1 MAGLWRRLVVALV
14 CGAPLADASMTF
26 ALAPQW
32 RFGGWQLLLL
42 VLTVPVLTYSAAG
55 FYRGALAAARARTAS
70 MDTLITLGVLAATG
84 WSLYAMTAIPE
95 PAGAAGWAGLW
106 APSGSLYLDVAAGVV
121 CFALAGRL
129 WEATARRAAGSA
141 LRALAA
147 RTARTATRLDDDG
160 REQRIP
166 AAELQVSD
174 RFLVRPGELVAADG
188 TVTDGACA
196 LDTSALTGESRPAS
210 VGPGDEVR
218 GGAVVLDGRLEVT
231 ATRVG
236 ADTTW
241 AQLVALVERAQ
252 HDKAA
257 IARLTDR
264 ISAVFVPAVI
274 ALAVVTAVA
283 LAAHDRG
290 SGAGGA
296 GRDRGADHRLP
307 VRARAGDPDRAAG
320 RLRARRRARN
330 LLEGPPR
337 PRGRRRDRH
346 RGPGQD
352 RHPDHRHHAGQR
364 HRLRPRPR
372 PGHHAAPGRRPRAFL
387 RAPRRP
393 RRRPR
398 RRRLHPRL

>member
-1 MAGLWRRLVVALV
+1 MAEPGAAEEPAAGLSATSPEAARVAGLWRRLVVALV

-188 TVTDGACA
+188 TVADGSCA

-210 VGPGDEVR
+210 
-218 GGAVVLDGRLEVT
+218 GR
-231 ATRVG
+231 TR
-236 ADTTW
+236 
-241 AQLVALVERAQ
+241 R
-252 HDKAA
+252 
-257 IARLTDR
+257 
-264 ISAVFVPAVI
+264 
-274 ALAVVTAVA
+274 
-283 LAAHDRG
+283 
-290 SGAGGA
+290 
-296 GRDRGADHRLP
+296 
-307 VRARAGDPDRAAG
+307 
-320 RLRARRRARN
+320 
-330 LLEGPPR
+330 
-337 PRGRRRDRH
+337 
-346 RGPGQD
+346 
-352 RHPDHRHHAGQR
+352 
-364 HRLRPRPR
+364 
-372 PGHHAAPGRRPRAFL
+372 
-387 RAPRRP
+387 
-393 RRRPR
+393 
-398 RRRLHPRL
+398 